1 MSACF
6 AAYFLH
12 SHSGSPYSRPDCP
25 HSDPDLRIPAMI
37 FRISILILH
46 IPTMITRI
54 PIIFFIPFPD
64 SPSRL
69 LQIAKNI
76 AKSLSKKQKADVIS
90 SCQH

>member
-1 MSACF
+1 MFKCR
-6 AAYFLH
+6 H
-12 SHSGSPYSRPDCP
+12 VSPPISCIPTQVPRI
-25 HSDPDLRIPAMI
+25 LALIARIPAMI

-90 SCQH
+90 CCQH

>member
-1 MSACF
+1 
-6 AAYFLH
+6 
-12 SHSGSPYSRPDCP
+12 
-25 HSDPDLRIPAMI
+25 MI

-69 LQIAKNI
+69 LQIAK
-76 AKSLSKKQKADVIS
+76 SLSKKQKADVIS
-90 SCQH
+90 CCQHQFSVNWPLQNSIVNEYEYDLASPYNISTDQQS

>member
-1 MSACF
+1 
-6 AAYFLH
+6 
-12 SHSGSPYSRPDCP
+12 
-25 HSDPDLRIPAMI
+25 MI

-90 SCQH
+90 CCQHQFSVNWPLQNSIVNEYEYDLASPYNISTDQQS